1 MGCMKT
7 RGLAAEDSMEGGEM
21 SSLKG
26 LFNVIKSKPVF
37 LNFGI

>member
-1 MGCMKT
+1 MQS
-7 RGLAAEDSMEGGEM
+7 RGLAAEDAIDRGEM

-26 LFNVIKSKPVF
+26 LYNVIKSDGIF

>member
-1 MGCMKT
+1 MKS
-7 RGLAAEDSMEGGEM
+7 RGLAADDSIEGGEM

-26 LFNVIKSKPVF
+26 LFNVVKTKPVF

>member
-1 MGCMKT
+1 MKS
-7 RGLAAEDSMEGGEM
+7 RGLAADDSIEGGEM

-26 LFNVIKSKPVF
+26 LCNVVKTKPVF

>member
-1 MGCMKT
+1 MKSS
-7 RGLAAEDSMEGGEM
+7 GLAADDSIEGGEM

-26 LFNVIKSKPVF
+26 LYNVVKTKPVF

>member
-1 MGCMKT
+1 MQG
-7 RGLAAEDSMEGGEM
+7 RGLAAEDSVEGGEM

-26 LFNVIKSKPVF
+26 LFDVIKAKPVF

>member
-1 MGCMKT
+1 MNS
-7 RGLAAEDSMEGGEM
+7 RGLAADDSIEGGEM

-26 LFNVIKSKPVF
+26 LYNVVKSKPVF

>member
-1 MGCMKT
+1 MQN
-7 RGLAAEDSMEGGEM
+7 RGLAAEDSIEGGEM

-26 LFNVIKSKPVF
+26 LYNVIKTNPIF

>member
-1 MGCMKT
+1 MKS
-7 RGLAAEDSMEGGEM
+7 RGLAADDSVEGGEM

-26 LFNVIKSKPVF
+26 LYNVVKTKPVF

>member
-1 MGCMKT
+1 MKS
-7 RGLAAEDSMEGGEM
+7 RGLAADDSIEGGEM

-26 LFNVIKSKPVF
+26 LLNVVKSKPVF

>member
-1 MGCMKT
+1 MAT
-7 RGLAAEDSMEGGEM
+7 RGLAGEDSVEGREM

-26 LFNVIKSKPVF
+26 LFDVLKTKPVF

>member
-1 MGCMKT
+1 MQS
-7 RGLAAEDSMEGGEM
+7 RGLAAEDSVEGGEM

-26 LFNVIKSKPVF
+26 LFDVIKTKPVF

>member
-1 MGCMKT
+1 MKS
-7 RGLAAEDSMEGGEM
+7 RGLAADDSIEGSEM

-26 LFNVIKSKPVF
+26 LFNVVKTKPIF

>member
-1 MGCMKT
+1 MKS
-7 RGLAAEDSMEGGEM
+7 RGLAADDSIEGGEM

-26 LFNVIKSKPVF
+26 LFDVVKTKPVF

>member
-1 MGCMKT
+1 MQS
-7 RGLAAEDSMEGGEM
+7 RGLTADDAVKGGEM

-26 LFNVIKSKPVF
+26 LYNVIKTKPIF